1 MTNEVWSMSMPDF
14 LNQARQEFVS
24 FCSTPALRP
33 QPLHIVIGN
42 EASDADSMVSSIC
55 LAYIESCLMTRENQG
70 RRTKSDSLRIPV
82 LPLTR
87 ADLETQRPETTFLFD
102 LAGLPMPHVL
112 DSFVYI
118 DDLQQCAEAEP
129 MATGNSSGGVSSR
142 SVCATLM
149 DHNRLSIKFPEAGR
163 STISMDGV
171 DDCVASSMQWVV
183 KEIMDHHYDE
193 GDHTSTVPSENR
205 HIAFGQDQAL
215 VASTCTLVV
224 ERLRANANDSVRVP
238 APLSVLLLGVILL
251 DSVNMAP
258 SAGKGTDRDA
268 DAINFLLET
277 TDWSAL
283 SSKARARLMRSGNHA
298 APHTDTFF
306 NSLQNAKFDLAFWS
320 ALNVRDALRLDFK
333 LFNPS
338 SSHSSLAKPFGIST
352 VLMPLTEFTRKAD
365 IIAQIRS
372 FMSEQDLDLLGVMCT
387 STVNR
392 SSDASPTASND
403 PLQDGDHKLSRE
415 LLLCSR
421 GTAFPLRRLVDYFMN
436 ADVSLQLEPI
446 SINIA
451 AESDITT
458 TETEHITIYGFHQRN
473 TKASRKQV
481 APKLLGFFDSFSSS
495 E

>member
-1 MTNEVWSMSMPDF
+1 MPDF

-24 FCSTPALRP
+24 FCSTSALRP

-87 ADLETQRPETTFLFD
+87 SDLETQRPETTFLFD

-118 DDLQQCAEAEP
+118 DDLQQCAETEP
-129 MATGNSSGGVSSR
+129 VTTGNSVSSR
-142 SVCATLM
+142 SVSATLM
-149 DHNRLSIKFPEAGR
+149 DHNRLSTKLPEAGR

-171 DDCVASSMQWVV
+171 EDCVASSMQWVV

-193 GDHTSTVPSENR
+193 GDHTSTVPPENR

-224 ERLRANANDSVRVP
+224 ERLRAKAHDSVRVP
-238 APLSVLLLGVILL
+238 VPLSVLLLGVILL

-283 SSKARARLMRSGNHA
+283 SSKARARLMRSDNHA
-298 APHTDTFF
+298 ALHTDTFF

-365 IIAQIRS
+365 IISQMRR
-372 FMSEQDLDLLGVMCT
+372 FMHEQDLDLLGVMCT
-387 STVNR
+387 STVIL
-392 SSDASPTASND
+392 SSDSSPTASNA
-403 PLQDGDHKLSRE
+403 PLQHSDHKLSRE

-436 ADVSLQLEPI
+436 VDVSLQLEPV
-446 SINIA
+446 SVNIA
-451 AESDITT
+451 AESDIIT
-458 TETEHITIYGFHQRN
+458 TETEHITIYGFHQGN

-481 APKLLGFFDSFSSS
+481 APKLLEFFDSFRSS